1 VHDRD
6 LRLLES
12 GVEVVELRR
21 VELQLV
27 EREREF
33 VAVELSRA
41 VPRLE
46 QPLALVAR
54 EDVLD
59 RRSSRSALRFFGGQ
73 AAPLPRQPSHG
84 SYASGG
90 RQSRP
95 QERAF
100 RIVSR

>member
-12 GVEVVELRR
+12 GVEVVELCR

-46 QPLALVAR
+46 
-54 EDVLD
+54 
-59 RRSSRSALRFFGGQ
+59 
-73 AAPLPRQPSHG
+73 
-84 SYASGG
+84 
-90 RQSRP
+90 
-95 QERAF
+95 
-100 RIVSR
+100 